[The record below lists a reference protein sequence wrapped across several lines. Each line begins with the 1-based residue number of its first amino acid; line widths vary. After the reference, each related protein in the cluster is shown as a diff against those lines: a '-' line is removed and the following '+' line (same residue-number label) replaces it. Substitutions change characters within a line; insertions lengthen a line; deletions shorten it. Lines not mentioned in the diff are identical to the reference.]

1 MSPLL
6 HRPYWY
12 LRHGQTDWNVLNLS
26 QGRTDIPLNNTGIK
40 QAITA
45 GNALARNWNNLE
57 LSITQIISS
66 PLGRARRTADI
77 VKSIIQ
83 DKVGIQLPLEL
94 DDGLKE
100 VCFGEEEQKPMGPWY
115 DKWISGEFTPKGA
128 EPFHVLC
135 KRISDAVNRSI
146 LKAGDGHVLI
156 IAHGGVFRSLRY
168 MMGLK
173 PNVRL
178 ANAQPLCACPPF
190 QGGKSWSLDPV
201 SLEA

>member
-77 VKSIIQ
+77 VKSIIH
-83 DKVGIQLPLEL
+83 DKV
-94 DDGLKE
+94 
-100 VCFGEEEQKPMGPWY
+100 
-115 DKWISGEFTPKGA
+115 
-128 EPFHVLC
+128 
-135 KRISDAVNRSI
+135 
-146 LKAGDGHVLI
+146 GDGHVLI

>member
-26 QGRTDIPLNNTGIK
+26 QGRTDIPLNNTGIQ

-45 GNALARNWNNLE
+45 GNALARNWNHMDFP
-57 LSITQIISS
+57 ITRIVSS
-66 PLGRARRTADI
+66 PLSRARRTADI
-77 VKSIIQ
+77 VQSILQ
-83 DKVGIQLPLEL
+83 DKAGIHIPLEL
-94 DDGLKE
+94 DDELKE
-100 VCFGEEEQKPMGPWY
+100 VCFGEEEKKPMGPWY
-115 DKWISGEFTPKGA
+115 DQWISGKFTPKDA

-135 KRISDAVNRSI
+135 NRISSAVNRSI
-146 LKAGDGHVLI
+146 RKAKDGHVLI
-156 IAHGGVFRSLRY
+156 IAHGGVFRSLRS

-178 ANAQPLCACPPF
+178 ANAQPLCACPPA
-190 QGGKSWSLDPV
+190 QGHHSWVLNSV